1 MIKSE
6 PGRPGTV
13 ERVTGLLTAVLAA
26 GSMAFTGYQVWQMH
40 DSIADSALGAAVV
53 TAVAAI
59 APTLIAHWSGQ
70 QWSEQSGVRIAP
82 VVLALAAL
90 AFAVGVARHLA
101 DLGRPHP
108 WMAAVAF
115 TFIAGLGPA
124 LVLVRARQR
133 PAAVAA

>member
-1 MIKSE
+1 MPPTVVALLVLPAE
-6 PGRPGTV
+6 PCATSG
-13 ERVTGLLTAVLAA
+13 
-26 GSMAFTGYQVWQMH
+26 W
-40 DSIADSALGAAVV
+40 
-53 TAVAAI
+53 I

-70 QWSEQSGVRIAP
+70 QWSEQSGVRTAP